1 MHCIPLAFSLCFV
14 HLYVCLNVENYVLLG
29 LDWVERIMQLFL
41 ARHMFMHISC
51 ISTLSFL
58 YFFFWVVI
66 VCSISLSLSLSLS
79 LSRIDCTWHS
89 STNLLQLETLFVP
102 SHFLL
107 LIFPLFMFGS
117 VMRRPVGTSLRTF
130 LNVAFIQSAM

>member
-14 HLYVCLNVENYVLLG
+14 HIYVCLNVENYVLLG
-29 LDWVERIMQLFL
+29 LDWVEPIMQLFF

-66 VCSISLSLSLSLS
+66 VCSISLSLSLSW
-79 LSRIDCTWHS
+79 IDCAWHS
-89 STNLLQLETLFVP
+89 SINLLQLETLFVL
-102 SHFLL
+102 SHLLL
-107 LIFPLFMFGS
+107 LIFPLFMFGF
-117 VMRRPVGTSLRTF
+117 VMRRPVRTSLRTF